1 MKKIKLAL
9 LVILFG
15 SIKICFAQN
24 DTIYFDK
31 KWNECA
37 KDSSRYY
44 RIFGLENG
52 KDMVTDYQRNGTLQ
66 MKAQISQRVPMVV
79 DGICMYYGEKGKLES
94 KGLYQLNKKLGFWVY
109 YDQVGNDSSIVEHF
123 LNEPKKEIKVTCEY
137 MQYETF
143 ISVEVM
149 PEFPGGEKGMFEYFR
164 KFIENHY
171 SGLKEKSSS
180 TSKGTV
186 YVYFVVNTF
195 GQAVNAKIVRSAGK
209 DIDEIVIKAIEEMPL
224 WKPGTQNGL
233 LANVKFTY
241 PIKIHYNP

>member
-37 KDSSRYY
+37 KDSSKYY

-66 MKAQISQRVPMVV
+66 MKARISQRVPLIV
-79 DGICMYYGEKGKLES
+79 DGTCMYYDKTGKLES
-94 KGLYQLNKKLGFWVY
+94 KGLYQLNKKLGVWIY
-109 YDQVGNDSSIVEHF
+109 YDQTGNDSSIVEYF
-123 LNEPKKEIKVTCEY
+123 LNEPKKEIKVTCDY
-137 MQYETF
+137 MNYDSY

-149 PEFPGGEKGMFEYFR
+149 PEFPGGENGFSEYI
-164 KFIENHY
+164 KKSILNHY
-171 SGLKEKSSS
+171 SGIKDKSKLK
-180 TSKGTV
+180 TKGPV
-186 YVYFVVNTF
+186 YVYFVINNL
-195 GQAVNAKIVRSAGK
+195 GKAVCLTIKRSGTEEMNEMAIKI
-209 DIDEIVIKAIEEMPL
+209 IEEMPL
-224 WKPGTQNGL
+224 WKPGTQNGYPVS
-233 LANVKFTY
+233 VKLIH
-241 PIKIHYNP
+241 PIKFDW